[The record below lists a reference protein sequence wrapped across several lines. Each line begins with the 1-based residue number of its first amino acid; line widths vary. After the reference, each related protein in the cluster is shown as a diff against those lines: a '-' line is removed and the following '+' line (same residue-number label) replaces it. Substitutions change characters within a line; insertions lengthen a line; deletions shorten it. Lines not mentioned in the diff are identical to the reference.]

1 MTTPL
6 FDSETKTADEPA
18 HPSLRAL
25 CETRQAELKD
35 ALGRLAADGSP
46 QTRHDIEVALDALD
60 GLLTGNLDQIPPV
73 VSAQLS
79 KWIASSKYLG
89 AKEARELAV
98 PPPAV
103 APPAAP
109 PTGEAKG
116 GSTWPSS

>member
-1 MTTPL
+1 MTRPL
-6 FDSETKTADEPA
+6 FDSETRNATEPA

-25 CETRQAELKD
+25 CETRQAELKEV
-35 ALGRLAADGSP
+35 LGRLAADGAP
-46 QTRHDIEVALDALD
+46 QTRHDIEVALDALE

-98 PPPAV
+98 PPAAPV
-103 APPAAP
+103 APPTAEP
-109 PTGEAKG
+109 EG
-116 GSTWPSS
+116 GSTWQPS